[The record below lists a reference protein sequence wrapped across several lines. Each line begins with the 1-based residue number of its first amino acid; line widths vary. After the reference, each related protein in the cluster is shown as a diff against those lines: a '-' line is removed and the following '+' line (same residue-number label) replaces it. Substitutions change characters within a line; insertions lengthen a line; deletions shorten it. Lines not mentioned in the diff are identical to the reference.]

1 MSMSLTPSLNDRQVD
16 LSRCSDK
23 YNVEPVAGLTIP
35 RSFVTPEHSVDQVG
49 KIFLAH
55 QKLQSLPVVHHNI
68 PIGIVHRYQLMD
80 VFLTQYGRDLHGRK
94 SIVQFMDTNPLVVEY
109 DLPVEIVSQY
119 ITKNMQLPMAQDF
132 IITKKGLYNGMGTV
146 MDLLRKITELQVSE
160 YNQSLAQK
168 VEQLEQRTAELAI
181 ATMKA
186 QAATEQ
192 AKAANQAK
200 SRFLAN
206 MSHELRTPMNAII
219 GYSEMLQEEAE
230 AQGFEGISN
239 DLQRIEKA
247 GKHLLR
253 IISDILD
260 VSKIE
265 AGKVELYLDEFNFT
279 SLVQDVVHTIQPLLS
294 ENRNTLHLSFGDL
307 GMVYGDAMKVRQC
320 LFNLLS
326 NATKFSSNNTIVVF
340 ARRELVV
347 DKEWI
352 VFGVQDQGI
361 GMSEEQIKR
370 LFQPFTQA
378 DNSTTRQYGGTGLG
392 LAITKQFCEMLGGSV
407 SLESQLN
414 QGSIF
419 TIHLPVVVQQTL

>member
-1 MSMSLTPSLNDRQVD
+1 MSMSLTPSNERQNL

-23 YNVEPVAGLTIP
+23 YNVEPVAGLIIP
-35 RSFVTPEHSVDQVG
+35 RSFVTPEHNVDQVG

-55 QKLQSLPVVHHNI
+55 QKLQSLPVVHHNV
-68 PIGIVHRYQLMD
+68 PLGIVHRYQLMD

-94 SIVQFMDTNPLVVEY
+94 SIVQFMDTNPLIVEY

-119 ITKNMQLPMAQDF
+119 ITKNMQVSMAQDF

-230 AQGFEGISN
+230 AQGFNSIVS
-239 DLQRIEKA
+239 DLERIEKA
-247 GKHLLR
+247 GKHLLK

-294 ENRNTLHLSFGDL
+294 ENHNKLHLNFDDL
-307 GMVYGDAMKVRQC
+307 GIVYGDAMKVRQC
-320 LFNLLS
+320 FFNLFS
-326 NATKFSSNNTIVVF
+326 NATKFSQNSNIVVF
-340 ARRELVV
+340 AHREKVANT
-347 DKEWI
+347 EWI

-361 GMSEEQIKR
+361 GMSDEQMSR

-378 DNSTTRQYGGTGLG
+378 DNSATRQYGGTGLG
-392 LAITKQFCEMLGGSV
+392 LAITKQFCEMMGGSI
-407 SLESQLN
+407 SLESQLDK
-414 QGSIF
+414 GSTF
-419 TIHLPVVVQQTL
+419 TIRLPAVVQQVR